1 MPLVEIL
8 RPNVKKRRAFL
19 KIFLASDLNRSNRGA
34 RMNGGQPQVQNRFR
48 SEGACLG
55 DNFCFTTKDVPP

>member
-1 MPLVEIL
+1 VEIL
-8 RPNVKKRRAFL
+8 KANVKKLRAFPAN
-19 KIFLASDLNRSNRGA
+19 FPASDLNRSNRGT

-55 DNFCFTTKDVPP
+55 DNFYFATKDVPS